1 MSPAPPFPVLCVF
14 SVVNGFGI
22 ALQDAQANTFIAS
35 IPRRASTNM
44 GILHAVYGLG
54 AFTSPFI
61 ATQFAQMQCW
71 SFHFLV
77 SMFIALLNTG
87 TLLFAFRGKRQEF
100 FIPEPSPRSAAGEPE
115 VQHDTST
122 KYKKV
127 LGHRAVQLMSAYILV
142 YVGVEVTIGGWIF
155 TYLLNERHGGP
166 SAGYVSS
173 GFFGGL
179 TLGRV
184 ILLPLTKKLGY
195 NLAVYIYLALTIA
208 LVICGSPICSAYNP
222 DMTVPPNQPRIY
234 HLVRAQP
241 HRQRNRATNILPP
254 WMLGGSI
261 GFIAATGQ
269 AGSAIFPF
277 ATGALSNRFG
287 VRVLEPLLVAM
298 LFLQMIIWFFVTNLK
313 VSRTE

>member
-1 MSPAPPFPVLCVF
+1 MAAAALQVVAYAAMSPAPPFPVLCVF

-61 ATQFAQMQCW
+61 ATQFAQMRRW

-173 GFFGGL
+173 GFFG
-179 TLGRV
+179 
-184 ILLPLTKKLGY
+184 
-195 NLAVYIYLALTIA
+195 
-208 LVICGSPICSAYNP
+208 
-222 DMTVPPNQPRIY
+222 
-234 HLVRAQP
+234 
-241 HRQRNRATNILPP
+241 
-254 WMLGGSI
+254 
-261 GFIAATGQ
+261 
-269 AGSAIFPF
+269 
-277 ATGALSNRFG
+277 
-287 VRVLEPLLVAM
+287 
-298 LFLQMIIWFFVTNLK
+298 
-313 VSRTE
+313 